1 MAYITLATLKSMLR
15 ITDTV
20 DDSALQTSVNAATA
34 TVDAIC
40 RRSFSQD
47 TSASARVFHPSSWA
61 VLRTDDISTLTGLIV
76 KIDAD
81 DDGVF
86 EETLTSAK
94 YSLEP
99 VNALAKSEPVNR
111 IIAVDTYW
119 PMGHRPSVEVT
130 ARWGWPAVPEE
141 VKMAT
146 GILAG
151 RLFKR
156 ADSLLGV
163 AGFGDMGAITLR
175 AVDPDV
181 SRMLAPYVRPAVL

>member
-1 MAYITLATLKSMLR
+1 MAYITLSTLKMDLR
-15 ITDTV
+15 INDNV
-20 DDSALQTSVNAATA
+20 DDAALQNNIDAAEA
-34 TVDAIC
+34 MVDAIC
-40 RRSFSQD
+40 HRTF
-47 TSASARVFHPSSWA
+47 TSATTATARVFHPASW
-61 VLRTDDISTLTGLIV
+61 VVCRTDDIASTSGLIV
-76 KIDAD
+76 KVDGD

-86 EETLTSAK
+86 EETITS

-99 VNALAKSEPVNR
+99 VNALTLSKPINR
-111 IIAVDTYW
+111 LIAVDTYW
-119 PMGHRPSVEVT
+119 PMGKRPSVQVT

-141 VKMAT
+141 VKRAT

-156 ADSLLGV
+156 GDSLLGV

-181 SRMLAPYVRPAVL
+181 QRLLAPYVRPAVL

>member
-1 MAYITLATLKSMLR
+1 MAYITLSTLKAMLR
-15 ITDTV
+15 ISDNV
-20 DDSALQTSVNAATA
+20 DDAALQVNIDTAQA

-40 RRSFSQD
+40 RRSFTAD
-47 TSASARVFHPSSWA
+47 TAATARTFHPSSWG
-61 VLRTDDISTLTGLIV
+61 VVRTDDISTTSGLIIKV
-76 KIDAD
+76 DAD

-86 EETLTSAK
+86 EETVTS

-99 VNALAKSEPVNR
+99 VNAIAKSQPINR

-119 PMGHRPSVEVT
+119 PMGKRPSVQVT
-130 ARWGWPAVPEE
+130 AKWGWPAIPEE
-141 VKMAT
+141 VKTAT
-146 GILAG
+146 AILAG

-163 AGFGDMGAITLR
+163 AGFGDLGAITLR

-181 SRMLAPYVRPAVL
+181 QRLLAPYVRPAVF